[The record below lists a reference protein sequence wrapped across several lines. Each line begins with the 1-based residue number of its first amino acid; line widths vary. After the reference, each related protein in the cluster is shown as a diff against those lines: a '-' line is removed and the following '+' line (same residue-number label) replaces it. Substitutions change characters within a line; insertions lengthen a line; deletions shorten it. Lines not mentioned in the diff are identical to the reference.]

1 MSSVGVGSAAASS
14 AVTSGSVVA
23 WSAGGSGWAWR
34 CRGVGRLLGLRL
46 GRPGLRVLLH
56 LAPEFLVAL
65 AFSRVELLHVIE
77 LSLALIVLRLLLLEL
92 LIDLPLG
99 DRGAATHP
107 P

>member
-1 MSSVGVGSAAASS
+1 M
-14 AVTSGSVVA
+14 
-23 WSAGGSGWAWR
+23 
-34 CRGVGRLLGLRL
+34 